1 MRSLKRA
8 KDGLCSKGTGVAIG
22 FIERFLCN
30 EIEDWTVEVS
40 ASLVKDLRE
49 KTGAGI
55 MDCKNA
61 LVDGGGDLE
70 KAIEILRKKGISK
83 AVKKSGRKTTEGLI
97 GSYVHLGGRIGVLVE
112 VNCETDFVASTDIFK
127 GLVKDLTL
135 QIASAQPLYLSREDV
150 PKEVI
155 EKEKEIYRTQALN
168 EGKPEK
174 VIDQIVEGRLKK
186 FYAEVCL
193 MDQPFVK
200 DDQITIREL
209 LDRKIVKVGENI
221 AINRFV
227 RYLLGEELS

>member
-1 MRSLKRA
+1 M
-8 KDGLCSKGTGVAIG
+8 
-22 FIERFLCN
+22 
-30 EIEDWTVEVS
+30 EVS

-49 KTGAGI
+49 KTGVGI

-83 AVKKSGRKTTEGLI
+83 AVKKSGRKITEGLI

-112 VNCETDFVASTDIFK
+112 VNCETDFVASTDVFK

-135 QIASAQPLYLSREDV
+135 QIASAQPLYLSREDA

-174 VIDQIVEGRLKK
+174 IIDQIVEGRLKK
-186 FYAEVCL
+186 FYAEACL

-209 LDRKIVKVGENI
+209 LDRTIAKVGENI